1 MFLPDQSDGVVM
13 DSLARGN
20 EAQLVA
26 GALRFFWRS
35 VGHRESWALEV
46 VACI

>member
-13 DSLARGN
+13 DSLVRGN

-26 GALRFFWRS
+26 GALRFF
-35 VGHRESWALEV
+35 REVWDTEKAGLLKL
-46 VACI
+46 